1 MQRYDYDIP
10 LSFKHRICFTR
21 HAFAAGNRVLAGLL
35 QEGGGRKVLVFLEKA
50 VGAAWPQLAEDIA
63 AYVQRESDL
72 EFRGV
77 VVLEGAE
84 RIKADDTAVRWVWDA
99 IEEQGIDRHSYVMA
113 IGGGAFLD
121 AVGYGAATAHRGVRL
136 IRFPTTTLSQDDS
149 GVGVKNGINAYGK
162 KNFLGTFNVPYAV
175 VNDFAFL
182 HTQPEST
189 RRFGL
194 VEAVKVA
201 LVKDGSFFKWM
212 EDQAT
217 ALAELKP
224 AMLEEAVERSA
235 ILHARHIAQG
245 GDPFEG
251 GSSRPLDFGHWSAH
265 KLEQLTNF
273 KFSHGEAVA
282 VGVALD
288 TIYSRRTSRL
298 TASGCQRV
306 LALLD
311 KLGLP
316 LWHPMLDARDSN
328 GRRRIYAGLE
338 EFREHLGGRLTVLQ
352 LRDLGRGEDVHE
364 MDEEILDACI
374 EELRQR
380 VPVVA

>member
-1 MQRYDYDIP
+1 
-10 LSFKHRICFTR
+10 
-21 HAFAAGNRVLAGLL
+21 
-35 QEGGGRKVLVFLEKA
+35 
-50 VGAAWPQLAEDIA
+50 
-63 AYVQRESDL
+63 
-72 EFRGV
+72 
-77 VVLEGAE
+77 
-84 RIKADDTAVRWVWDA
+84 
-99 IEEQGIDRHSYVMA
+99 
-113 IGGGAFLD
+113 
-121 AVGYGAATAHRGVRL
+121 
-136 IRFPTTTLSQDDS
+136 
-149 GVGVKNGINAYGK
+149 
-162 KNFLGTFNVPYAV
+162 
-175 VNDFAFL
+175 
-182 HTQPEST
+182 
-189 RRFGL
+189 
-194 VEAVKVA
+194 
-201 LVKDGSFFKWM
+201 
-212 EDQAT
+212 
-217 ALAELKP
+217 
-224 AMLEEAVERSA
+224 MLEEAVERSA

-265 KLEQLTNF
+265 KLEQLTGF

-288 TIYSRRTSRL
+288 TLYSRRTGRL
-298 TASGCQRV
+298 TASGCGRV

-316 LWHPMLDARDSN
+316 LWHPMLDSRDGN

-338 EFREHLGGRLTVLQ
+338 EFREHLGGRLTVLL

>member
-1 MQRYDYDIP
+1 
-10 LSFKHRICFTR
+10 
-21 HAFAAGNRVLAGLL
+21 
-35 QEGGGRKVLVFLEKA
+35 
-50 VGAAWPQLAEDIA
+50 
-63 AYVQRESDL
+63 
-72 EFRGV
+72 
-77 VVLEGAE
+77 
-84 RIKADDTAVRWVWDA
+84 
-99 IEEQGIDRHSYVMA
+99 
-113 IGGGAFLD
+113 
-121 AVGYGAATAHRGVRL
+121 
-136 IRFPTTTLSQDDS
+136 
-149 GVGVKNGINAYGK
+149 
-162 KNFLGTFNVPYAV
+162 
-175 VNDFAFL
+175 
-182 HTQPEST
+182 
-189 RRFGL
+189 L

-212 EDQAT
+212 EDQAA
-217 ALAELKP
+217 ALAELRP

-288 TIYSRRTSRL
+288 TIYSRRTARL

-306 LALLD
+306 LTLLET
-311 KLGLP
+311 LGLP

-328 GRRRIYAGLE
+328 GRRLVYAGLE
-338 EFREHLGGRLTVLQ
+338 EFREHLGGRLTVLL

-364 MDEEILDACI
+364 MDEEILDECI
-374 EELRQR
+374 EELRER